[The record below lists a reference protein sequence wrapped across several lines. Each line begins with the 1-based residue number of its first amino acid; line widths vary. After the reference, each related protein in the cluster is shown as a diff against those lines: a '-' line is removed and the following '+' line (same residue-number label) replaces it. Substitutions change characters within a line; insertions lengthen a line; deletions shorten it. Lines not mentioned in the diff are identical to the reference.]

1 MRERIKI
8 CVIGAS
14 GFVGRVLV
22 EKLIQNDSIEVVAV
36 INSPGNSWPILRF
49 DINIVQGNLS
59 NKASIDAVLKNCTH
73 VVNLAL
79 GSFDRMESDI
89 ENLIES
95 CKLNKVKRLVHLSS
109 VTVYGE
115 YPDPKAEF
123 EDGPVLAKKKS
134 YGWFKMKQDQKLFEA
149 NHNGLS
155 TIILCPP
162 HVTGPYGR
170 IFHQVVDAI
179 KTNTFALVDNGK
191 YPCNLIDV
199 NNLCEAIVLS
209 LHAENSDG
217 KRIFVTNN
225 DDFTWLDFAQC
236 ASKIANK
243 NLDSIPRISA
253 QEARDLKVGYLS
265 FKELMIKIIKSNE
278 VKTHLNNSVIRHNKM
293 YYYILQQLV
302 KVSKIFKK
310 KATDII
316 VVQHKSTK
324 TNNLN
329 IWLCQQQLRGVRHS
343 IKKAETSIGFQ
354 PKMNSY
360 QSFELFEKYLT
371 SLYAVNT
378 EYSDLI
384 EKLD

>member
-1 MRERIKI
+1 MSERIKI

-22 EKLIQNDSIEVVAV
+22 EKLIQKDNIEVVAV

-49 DINIVQGNLS
+49 DLNIVQGNLS
-59 NKASIDAVLKNCTH
+59 NKASIDAALRNCTH

-79 GSFDRMESDI
+79 GSFDKMESDI
-89 ENLIES
+89 VNLIES

-115 YPDPKAEF
+115 YPDAKSEF
-123 EDGPVLAKKKS
+123 EDGPVLAKPKS

-149 NHNGLS
+149 NNNGLS

-179 KTNTFALVDNGK
+179 KNDTFALVDNGK
-191 YPCNLIDV
+191 YVCNLIDV
-199 NNLCEAIVLS
+199 NNLCDAIILS
-209 LHAENSDG
+209 LNAENSDG

-225 DDFTWLDFAQC
+225 DNFTWFNFAQC

-243 NLDSIPRISA
+243 KIDNIPRISA
-253 QEARDLKVGYLS
+253 QEAINLKVGYLS
-265 FKELMIKIIKSNE
+265 LKGLIVSLMKLNE
-278 VKTHLNNSVIRHNKM
+278 VKTHLNNSVIRHNKI
-293 YYYILQQLV
+293 YYYILRQLV

-310 KATDII
+310 KTTDTS
-316 VVQHKSTK
+316 VPHNPKVKS
-324 TNNLN
+324 NELN
-329 IWLCQQQLRGVRHS
+329 VWLCQQQLRGVRHS
-343 IKKAETSIGFQ
+343 IKKAETTIGFQ
-354 PKMNSY
+354 PKIDSY
-360 QSFELFEKYLT
+360 KSFELFENYLT
-371 SLYAVNT
+371 SLYASNT
-378 EYSDLI
+378 DYSDLI
-384 EKLD
+384 DKLG